1 VSSCGPLLG
10 FLVWR
15 GRACVVKRG
24 NGMAWSGTDQERER
38 EREQARTAPP
48 HPRQRTRGQREKAAV
63 GAFRCER
70 RRGRATGIR
79 SRHVAL
85 LWARSVQGPD
95 PRISDLRARPAGPHS
110 RFRASVGLAPGRM
123 ATRLRTYVRGVAA
136 ARVGDA
142 LRVWTRCVTRGNP
155 LCNHPCNN
163 NNSPLTRCSCSA
175 ATCVVVLRKRQR
187 APPVG

>member
-38 EREQARTAPP
+38 AGTYRATAPAAADERSEREGRGWGFPLRAAER
-48 HPRQRTRGQREKAAV
+48 PRH
-63 GAFRCER
+63 
-70 RRGRATGIR
+70 GIR

-142 LRVWTRCVTRGNP
+142 YVCGRAASPGGIHSATTR
-155 LCNHPCNN
+155 
-163 NNSPLTRCSCSA
+163 
-175 ATCVVVLRKRQR
+175 ATTITV
-187 APPVG
+187 P

>member
-24 NGMAWSGTDQERER
+24 NGMAWSGTDQER

-70 RRGRATGIR
+70 RRGRATGSGLDTWLCCGR
-79 SRHVAL
+79 AL
-85 LWARSVQGPD
+85 FRD
-95 PRISDLRARPAGPHS
+95 PTHESATCVHARPGLTLVFARPLVW
-110 RFRASVGLAPGRM
+110 RRVGWQHGYV
-123 ATRLRTYVRGVAA
+123 RTYAVWQRRGWVMLTC
-136 ARVGDA
+136 VDA
-142 LRVWTRCVTRGNP
+142 LR
-155 LCNHPCNN
+155 HPGE
-163 NNSPLTRCSCSA
+163 STL
-175 ATCVVVLRKRQR
+175 Q
-187 APPVG
+187 PPVQQQ